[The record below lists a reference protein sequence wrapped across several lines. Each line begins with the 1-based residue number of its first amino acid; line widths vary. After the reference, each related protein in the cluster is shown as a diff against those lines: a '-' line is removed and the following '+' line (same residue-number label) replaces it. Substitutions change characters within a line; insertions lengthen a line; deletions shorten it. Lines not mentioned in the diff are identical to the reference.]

1 MMSNG
6 QIKEFGS
13 PYRLLQNPD
22 SQLYN
27 MVEKTGPEA
36 SEKLHQMAIE
46 ARSKANRKMSI
57 I

>member
-6 QIKEFGS
+6 RVKEFGS

-22 SQLYN
+22 SQLYK

-46 ARSKANRKMSI
+46 ARSRANRKMSI
-57 I
+57 F